1 MRFRFAPHLYL
12 NYFEGNIS
20 ALKMDA
26 FDIQGCQGLNEDTQ
40 SVMYFDCFYDL
51 SFTVPSLPFLR
62 LNGVLCHFSFLD
74 SPLEKRMCVQINF
87 YFKTLMTNVGCVI
100 VKII

>member
-1 MRFRFAPHLYL
+1 MVSWQAFSLRASFVFELLRRPQYL
-12 NYFEGNIS
+12 C
-20 ALKMDA
+20 KMDA

-62 LNGVLCHFSFLD
+62 LNGVFSNFRFLN
-74 SPLEKRMCVQINF
+74 SLP
-87 YFKTLMTNVGCVI
+87 
-100 VKII
+100 